1 MKQYAQGNL
10 MKFINAVQ
18 TIMQRDPTASTEF
31 IYTQMCQW
39 YPELKTR
46 ERCPNCD
53 GSMQMYTFKFDVLD
67 ALLLVSMAKVVGE
80 RMEQGWEFTE
90 ANKIHVQKMEHATY
104 AVRSR
109 TSQCRQLGLVAKVLN
124 EAGKQIGG
132 TWAITRRGWS
142 ALRGEAIPSEVVSFQ
157 NKIVTRGEETTTISE
172 TFRNHRDEMM
182 GSRLRGQHHK
192 NDYSHTIDQ
201 FSEIN
206 WVHYAELAEG
216 KIL

>member
-10 MKFINAVQ
+10 MKFIGAVQ
-18 TIMQRDPTASTEF
+18 TIMKTDPTASSEF
-31 IYTQMCQW
+31 IYTQLCQW
-39 YPELKTR
+39 YPELKER
-46 ERCPNCD
+46 ERCPNCS

-67 ALLLVSMAKVVGE
+67 ALLLVAMAKVVGE

-90 ANKIHVQKMEHATY
+90 ANKVHVQKMDHVTY

-157 NKIVTRGEETTTISE
+157 NKIVSRGEGETTISE
-172 TFRNHRDEMM
+172 TFRNHREEMM
-182 GSRLRGQHHK
+182 ESRLRGKTNK